1 MERVMEQSV
10 EEKEEAKGTSREPGA
25 LAGVYEVLSQRAI
38 DEAIRIG
45 VEAGTAAAER
55 RLEEGKRS
63 RQRKIYPE
71 TAQHTP
77 VTGKLPESE
86 RACEWCSI

>member
-10 EEKEEAKGTSREPGA
+10 EEKEEVKGTSREPGA

-45 VEAGTAAAER
+45 VEDSNTAIMKA
-55 RLEEGKRS
+55 
-63 RQRKIYPE
+63 
-71 TAQHTP
+71 
-77 VTGKLPESE
+77 VLPELLRNPNSMKTLIELSE
-86 RACEWCSI
+86 LGNKKK

>member
-1 MERVMEQSV
+1 MERVMEQST
-10 EEKEEAKGTSREPGA
+10 EEKEEVKGTSREPGA

-55 RLEEGKRS
+55 RLKRAKRS
-63 RQRKIYPE
+63 RQREDIAGDC
-71 TAQHTP
+71 TTHACCWQI
-77 VTGKLPESE
+77 TG
-86 RACEWCSI
+86 I

>member
-55 RLEEGKRS
+55 RLEEGK
-63 RQRKIYPE
+63 QNDVY
-71 TAQHTP
+71 QNC
-77 VTGKLPESE
+77 TGNFESQKNHE
-86 RACEWCSI
+86 

>member
-10 EEKEEAKGTSREPGA
+10 EEKEEVKGTSREPGT

-55 RLEEGKRS
+55 RLEEGK
-63 RQRKIYPE
+63 QNDVY
-71 TAQHTP
+71 QNC
-77 VTGKLPESE
+77 TGNFESQKKHE
-86 RACEWCSI
+86 

>member
-1 MERVMEQSV
+1 MERVLEQSV
-10 EEKEEAKGTSREPGA
+10 EEKEEVKGTSREPGT

-55 RLEEGKRS
+55 RLEEGNKEQTKGRYTRS
-63 RQRKIYPE
+63 LHN
-71 TAQHTP
+71 TSLLLAN
-77 VTGKLPESE
+77 
-86 RACEWCSI
+86 

>member
-10 EEKEEAKGTSREPGA
+10 EEKEEVKGTSREPGT

-38 DEAIRIG
+38 DEAIRISG
-45 VEAGTAAAER
+45 ETPGRGQKGADKG
-55 RLEEGKRS
+55 
-63 RQRKIYPE
+63 KIYPE

-77 VTGKLPESE
+77 VAGKLPESE